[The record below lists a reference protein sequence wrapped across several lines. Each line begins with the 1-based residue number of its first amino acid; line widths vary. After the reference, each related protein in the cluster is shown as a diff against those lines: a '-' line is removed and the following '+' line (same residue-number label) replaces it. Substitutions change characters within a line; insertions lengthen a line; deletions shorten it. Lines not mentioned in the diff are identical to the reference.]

1 MIEPDEILAI
11 AGEGRISRRL
21 GSLPGHQDERL
32 RFPVWEVNL
41 PLDSIPQRF
50 EYKFL
55 ILSRDGKVK
64 GWEAMNNRVFG
75 VVREVKSQQIV
86 IVDGTR
92 FCQSERTVERC
103 RHGYPPCSESGL
115 KDDFGV
121 GDFLDIKKMVDWCV
135 KTGQKVLQILPINDT
150 TMTRNLGG
158 LLSL

>member
-1 MIEPDEILAI
+1 MND
-11 AGEGRISRRL
+11 S
-21 GSLPGHQDERL
+21 

-86 IVDGTR
+86 IDGTR
-92 FCQSERTVERC
+92 FANPKEQWKGAGTAIPVFGIRTE
-103 RHGYPPCSESGL
+103 
-115 KDDFGV
+115 DDFGV

-135 KTGQKVLQILPINDT
+135 KTGQKV
-150 TMTRNLGG
+150 
-158 LLSL
+158 

>member
-11 AGEGRISRRL
+11 AGEGGYLGDWDPSRAIRMN
-21 GSLPGHQDERL
+21 DA

-55 ILSRDGKVK
+55 ILSRDGRVK

-86 IVDGTR
+86 IDGTR
-92 FCQSERTVERC
+92 FANPNSGKVPARLS
-103 RHGYPPCSESGL
+103 PCSE
-115 KDDFGV
+115 
-121 GDFLDIKKMVDWCV
+121 
-135 KTGQKVLQILPINDT
+135 
-150 TMTRNLGG
+150 
-158 LLSL
+158 